1 MSTAQRETRDTRD
14 AQTPR
19 TGKVANDRYKLG
31 ARAPTQKNQGA
42 RSPLSRND
50 RDDRVGS
57 MNQSRM
63 RRGGT
68 GSRSR

>member
-1 MSTAQRETRDTRD
+1 MTTPPRDARD
-14 AQTPR
+14 AQTPH
-19 TGKVANDRYKLG
+19 TGKVANDHNKLG
-31 ARAPTQKNQGA
+31 GRAPTQKNQGA
-42 RSPLSRND
+42 RSPQSRSD